1 MENNLFY
8 LKLKKAVWRS
18 ALLQNKQRATRQT
31 SFKKRKKKKKQLFCS
46 RYFVTALL
54 KSEAHNNMLL
64 KSFSYE
70 KIIRIL
76 GNCWEEKLFFFST
89 TKSVDER

>member
-31 SFKKRKKKKKQLFCS
+31 SFKKRKKEKKNNSF
-46 RYFVTALL
+46 APGILL
-54 KSEAHNNMLL
+54 LL
-64 KSFSYE
+64 S
-70 KIIRIL
+70 
-76 GNCWEEKLFFFST
+76 
-89 TKSVDER
+89 